1 MAAVLEPA
9 KPAIPVSRFQR
20 HVTSLHV
27 DSNAGFAEEY
37 QVCTG
42 GAWGGGAGKRVARWS
57 CTRCVQEGHRVVV
70 GQVKGWPGGVVSCGH
85 NYVCVSADDNS

>member
-1 MAAVLEPA
+1 MAAPLEPA
-9 KPAIPVSRFQR
+9 KPAIPVKQFQR

-42 GAWGGGAGKRVARWS
+42 GAWGGGAGK
-57 CTRCVQEGHRVVV
+57 
-70 GQVKGWPGGVVSCGH
+70 GWPGGVVSCGH
-85 NYVCVSADDNS
+85 NYVCVFSRC